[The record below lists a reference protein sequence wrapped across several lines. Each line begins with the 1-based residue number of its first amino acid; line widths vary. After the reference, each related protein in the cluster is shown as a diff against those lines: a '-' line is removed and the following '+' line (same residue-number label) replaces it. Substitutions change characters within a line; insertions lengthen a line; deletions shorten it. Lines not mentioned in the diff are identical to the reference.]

1 MAEKFSVDGD
11 AVRALAQ
18 LLNDTQLNE
27 VEYQVGTH
35 RIKVARTPSFSA
47 PIQAA
52 PVVVSEASAPLAAS
66 AAPAP
71 APAPVPQPAASVGES
86 VNSPMVGTAYLKPDP
101 DSQPFVKPG
110 DIVQEG
116 DTLLIIEAMKV
127 MNPIKAPRSGK
138 VVQVTVADGAPVE
151 FGEPLVTLQ

>member
-18 LLNDTQLNE
+18 LLDDTQLNE

-35 RIKVARTPSFSA
+35 RIKVARTPNVSA
-47 PIQAA
+47 PTQAA
-52 PVVVSEASAPLAAS
+52 PVVVSEASAPVSAP
-66 AAPAP
+66 AAPT
-71 APAPVPQPAASVGES
+71 PQPAAAAGEP

-101 DSQPFVKPG
+101 DSEPFVKPG
-110 DIVQEG
+110 DIVQAG

-127 MNPIKAPRSGK
+127 MNPIKAPRAGK
-138 VVQVTVADGAPVE
+138 VLQVTVADGDPVE

>member
-35 RIKVARTPSFSA
+35 RIKVARTSSFSA
-47 PIQAA
+47 PTQAA
-52 PVVVSEASAPLAAS
+52 PVVVSEA
-66 AAPAP
+66 
-71 APAPVPQPAASVGES
+71 PAPVAAPVAPAPQPAASAGES

-101 DSQPFVKPG
+101 DSEPFVKPG
-110 DIVQEG
+110 DIVQGG

>member
-47 PIQAA
+47 PTQTA
-52 PVVVSEASAPLAAS
+52 PVVVSEAPASVAAP

-71 APAPVPQPAASVGES
+71 QPVANAGES

-101 DSQPFVKPG
+101 DSEPFVKQG
-110 DIVQEG
+110 DIVQAG

-127 MNPIKAPRSGK
+127 MNPIKAPRAGK

>member
-1 MAEKFSVDGD
+1 M
-11 AVRALAQ
+11 LA
-18 LLNDTQLNE
+18 
-27 VEYQVGTH
+27 
-35 RIKVARTPSFSA
+35 
-47 PIQAA
+47 
-52 PVVVSEASAPLAAS
+52 
-66 AAPAP
+66 
-71 APAPVPQPAASVGES
+71 QPAASVGES